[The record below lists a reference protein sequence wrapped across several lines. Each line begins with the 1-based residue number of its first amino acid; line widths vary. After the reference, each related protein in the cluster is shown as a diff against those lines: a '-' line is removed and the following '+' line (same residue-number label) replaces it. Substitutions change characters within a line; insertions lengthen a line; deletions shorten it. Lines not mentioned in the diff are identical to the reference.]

1 MPPGAY
7 EEFKIV
13 SLSVLQGQGLSIR
26 RTNTTDVNKAVVS
39 ESVVVN
45 DAQNK
50 TSSKVVLNGNQL
62 HMSVYISS
70 TLPDILNVLDHN
82 KDFITINSKIRQ
94 CCTAYLNS
102 NQASCTRPTDI
113 NTSIQQDQ
121 CQHSK
126 LNSASASLKS
136 LINAS
141 DQQQNDYCP
150 ICENLCSSDDKA
162 VECEICNKWL
172 HYKCENLT
180 VKEVDE
186 IENDLTLQ
194 YNCNSCKTLKSL
206 QSDLLVSHLKHAP
219 YKHWYSTNHKYT
231 VSFRK

>member
-1 MPPGAY
+1 MMH
-7 EEFKIV
+7 
-13 SLSVLQGQGLSIR
+13 
-26 RTNTTDVNKAVVS
+26 RTKS
-39 ESVVVN
+39 R
-45 DAQNK
+45 
-50 TSSKVVLNGNQL
+50 KVVLNGNQL

-82 KDFITINSKIRQ
+82 KDFIIINSKIRQ

-113 NTSIQQDQ
+113 NTSIQQDHHQ

-150 ICENLCSSDDKA
+150 ICENLCS
-162 VECEICNKWL
+162 
-172 HYKCENLT
+172 LT
-180 VKEVDE
+180 IRLLNVRSVINGFIINVK
-186 IENDLTLQ
+186 I
-194 YNCNSCKTLKSL
+194 
-206 QSDLLVSHLKHAP
+206 LLL
-219 YKHWYSTNHKYT
+219 
-231 VSFRK
+231 RRLMR